1 MSPNKRITNSLKT
14 QQGGALAIAVFV
26 IIVMSLLTT
35 AISRSISASS
45 AQTVQEV
52 WGTRALLAAESGN
65 ELALAILFPIAA
77 GAPVSNGVCAD
88 VTPTTRYF
96 TSVVGLENCQVI
108 TSCSQNNAVST
119 ETFFLIESVGVCKD
133 QVQGTNVSPDLA
145 DFQCSYQ
152 DQVCVSRRIE
162 IEAKTL

>member
-1 MSPNKRITNSLKT
+1 MCPNFNSYHRLAK

-26 IIVMSLLTT
+26 ILVMSLLTI

-52 WGTRALLAAESGN
+52 LGTRALMAAESGN
-65 ELALAILFPIAA
+65 ELALAILFPIAS
-77 GAPVSNGVCAD
+77 GAPVTYGSCAD
-88 VTPTTRYF
+88 ITASRLYF
-96 TSVVGLENCQVI
+96 SGVNGLNNCQVV
-108 TSCSQNNAVST
+108 TSCEEST
-119 ETFFLIESVGVCKD
+119 AGTQSFYFLESTGVCKD
-133 QVQGTNVSPDLA
+133 NVLGSNSSINLA
-145 DFQCSYQ
+145 DFQCSNT

>member
-1 MSPNKRITNSLKT
+1 MYRKLINYKGLRQ

-26 IIVMSLLTT
+26 ILAMSLLTV

-52 WGTRALLAAESGN
+52 LGTRALMAAESGN
-65 ELALAILFPIAA
+65 ELALAILFPIAS
-77 GAPVSNGVCAD
+77 GAAVSYGSCAD
-88 VTPTTRYF
+88 ITTPTLYF
-96 TSVVGLENCQVI
+96 SGVNGLNNCQVI
-108 TSCSQNNAVST
+108 TSCEENTVGSQ
-119 ETFFLIESVGVCKD
+119 TFFFIESTGVCKD
-133 QVQGTNVSPDLA
+133 TVSGSNSSIDLA
-145 DFQCSYQ
+145 DFQCANT